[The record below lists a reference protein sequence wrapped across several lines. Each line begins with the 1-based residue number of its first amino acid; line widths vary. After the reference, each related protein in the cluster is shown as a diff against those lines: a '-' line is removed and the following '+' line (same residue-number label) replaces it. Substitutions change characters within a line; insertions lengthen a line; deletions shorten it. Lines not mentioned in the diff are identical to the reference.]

1 MITMQQA
8 KVFLQQHRK
17 AATLATVLAIQM
29 MIVVDVSI
37 VNVALPVIQRDLGV
51 GQAEL
56 AWVLDGYLIAFGSF
70 LLVAGR
76 LGDLLGRK
84 RVLLGGLSVFV
95 AASALCGLAPSVE
108 LLVGARVLQGLGGAF
123 ASAVVLAIIATEYP
137 TPQERSRAMSLY
149 VFISVGGGSL
159 GLLAGGL
166 LTSAISWHWIFFI
179 NVPIGLAALV
189 AGRALIDDAPGL
201 GLADGVDWLGA
212 ILVTAAGMLGVFTII
227 KAPERGWVSA
237 ATLGTALGTLVLAA
251 LFVAHQRRRPDPI
264 VPARVLRL
272 RSLSGSSVVRGLF
285 ASGLFA
291 SFYVGT
297 LYFQRV
303 LGYGTVA
310 SGAAFLPQT
319 LMVAAFAIGPTTWLV
334 TRFGAHRVLLVGLA
348 SMTAGL
354 LLLSEIQADGSYLP
368 IVLVAFLLAGLG
380 GGLAGAPLMTV
391 ALSEVPAA
399 DAGIAS
405 AIVNL
410 SMYVPGAIGLAV
422 VGALAADHTRAL
434 STNGR
439 PLADALVGGYQL
451 GYLVCAGAVA
461 AGLLVAMSVLRP
473 ARAAAA

>member
-1 MITMQQA
+1 
-8 KVFLQQHRK
+8 
-17 AATLATVLAIQM
+17 
-29 MIVVDVSI
+29 
-37 VNVALPVIQRDLGV
+37 
-51 GQAEL
+51 
-56 AWVLDGYLIAFGSF
+56 
-70 LLVAGR
+70 
-76 LGDLLGRK
+76 
-84 RVLLGGLSVFV
+84 
-95 AASALCGLAPSVE
+95 
-108 LLVGARVLQGLGGAF
+108 
-123 ASAVVLAIIATEYP
+123 
-137 TPQERSRAMSLY
+137 
-149 VFISVGGGSL
+149 
-159 GLLAGGL
+159 
-166 LTSAISWHWIFFI
+166 
-179 NVPIGLAALV
+179 
-189 AGRALIDDAPGL
+189 
-201 GLADGVDWLGA
+201 
-212 ILVTAAGMLGVFTII
+212 
-227 KAPERGWVSA
+227 
-237 ATLGTALGTLVLAA
+237 
-251 LFVAHQRRRPDPI
+251 
-264 VPARVLRL
+264 
-272 RSLSGSSVVRGLF
+272 
-285 ASGLFA
+285 
-291 SFYVGT
+291 
-297 LYFQRV
+297 
-303 LGYGTVA
+303 
-310 SGAAFLPQT
+310 
-319 LMVAAFAIGPTTWLV
+319 V